1 MANVRLTYNLPV
13 SRVNGRPLSLNDIRH
28 VSVYLSADSGAN
40 FSKLADVP
48 PSLTEFTQSELEDG
62 NWVFRLIVE
71 DTLGQR
77 SVPVDKAVVILP
89 ALPNPV
95 STVQSFVE

>member
-28 VSVYLSADSGAN
+28 VSVYLSADNGAN

-48 PSLTEFTQSELEDG
+48 PSSSEFTQTELEDG
-62 NWVFRLIVE
+62 NWVFRLVVE
-71 DTLGQR
+71 DTKGQK
-77 SVPVDKAVVILP
+77 SVAVDKAVIILP

-95 STVQSFVE
+95 SNVQSFIE